1 MWDRERYLSL
11 ITFRRNGSEVATPV
25 WFAEMGGLFYVF
37 SEGDAYKV
45 KRLRRNPAVRGA
57 PCRVFGTVTGEWIPG
72 RGRIVTDDTA
82 LVSRAERAFDA
93 KYGWQI
99 RLFNLFS
106 KLGGKY
112 PKRAWLEL
120 TF

>member
-1 MWDRERYLSL
+1 MWERERYLSL
-11 ITFRRNGSEVATPV
+11 ITFKRSGAPVETPV
-25 WFAEMGGLFYVF
+25 WFAAMGGCYYVF
-37 SEGDAYKV
+37 TEGDSYKV
-45 KRLRRNPAVRGA
+45 KRLRRNPAVKAA
-57 PCRVFGTVTGEWIPG
+57 PCRVFGTVTGPWVPG

-82 LVSRAERAFDA
+82 LVTRAEKAFDK

-99 RLFNLFS
+99 RLFNVLS

>member
-1 MWDRERYLSL
+1 MWERERYLSL
-11 ITFRRNGSEVATPV
+11 VTFKRSGAPVETPV
-25 WFAEMGGLFYVF
+25 WFAEMDSRYYVF
-37 SEGDAYKV
+37 TEGDAYKV
-45 KRLRRNPAVRGA
+45 KRLRRNPAIKGA
-57 PCRVFGTVTGEWIPG
+57 PCRVLGTVTGEWIPG
-72 RGRIVTDDTA
+72 RGRIVTEDAA
-82 LVSRAERAFDA
+82 LVARAEKAFDA

-99 RLFNLFS
+99 RLFNVFS